1 MTRPTSWPWLT
12 SLLPSLVASSVAQLA
27 SLSLGQFWA
36 WQVQAQKSVS
46 LWSSLVYLAA
56 SLTNSLAVLSS
67 CSLLYIQISLA
78 VQPALARYHVL
89 VLLLLVAIIA
99 VTSAL
104 VRLVVRLYKVSEGG
118 ELDRINVRSERS
130 GNIIN
135 LIGRFVILH

>member
-12 SLLPSLVASSVAQLA
+12 SLLPSLMASSVAQLA

-78 VQPALARYHVL
+78 VQPALARYHLL
-89 VLLLLVAIIA
+89 VLLLLVAIVA

-130 GNIIN
+130 ANIIN

>member
-46 LWSSLVYLAA
+46 LWSSLVYMAA

-89 VLLLLVAIIA
+89 VLLLLVAIVA

>member
-89 VLLLLVAIIA
+89 VLLLLVAIVA

-130 GNIIN
+130 ANIIN